1 MKYITVND
9 DYNLSKYFSP
19 PSPNIRDI
27 FSKTSSSPRGGR
39 NQHHSSLPPSAKV
52 IDWHRRHVPLRC
64 KTECH
69 ARKHLAATKRR
80 GIVAELLP
88 STLERG
94 EHDAEVPSSPRPL
107 SKSDT
112 RYAAKRGDTPEWV
125 RLSATRRG
133 VEESTMDRGGRWGL
147 EKYNEAWSV
156 WTILLEK
163 PRACEV

>member
-1 MKYITVND
+1 MSTTITICQNIF
-9 DYNLSKYFSP
+9 LP
-19 PSPNIRDI
+19 PAPNIRDI
-27 FSKTSSSPRGGR
+27 FSKTSSPRGGR
-39 NQHHSSLPPSAKV
+39 NQHPPSSGS
-52 IDWHRRHVPLRC
+52 HRLTSSSRPRSDLLRC
-64 KTECH
+64 KTECD

-125 RLSATRRG
+125 ELSAAGRG
-133 VEESTMDRGGRWGL
+133 VEESTMDRGGR
-147 EKYNEAWSV
+147 
-156 WTILLEK
+156 
-163 PRACEV
+163 